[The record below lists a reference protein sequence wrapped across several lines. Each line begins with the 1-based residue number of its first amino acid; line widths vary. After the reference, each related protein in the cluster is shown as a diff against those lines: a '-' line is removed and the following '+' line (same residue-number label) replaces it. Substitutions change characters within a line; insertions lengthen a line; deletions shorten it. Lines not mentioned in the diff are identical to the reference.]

1 MLNQLHARFHRPER
15 GWDPVPP
22 AHAGAYAESPDAG
35 VDAALFAQLDA
46 WAGGLAGKRVLDLG
60 SGPGHHA
67 LAFARLG
74 ADVTCYD
81 TSTIYLDLLQRRAA
95 DAGLAPRIRCVLG
108 YLDDAPTRLPNERFD
123 LVFNRVCWYYGFSDR
138 GLAKAVRALIAP
150 GGGCFIETPI
160 AGHNL
165 AQSSIS
171 TRVRTW
177 LNRHAHFKIGHPFP
191 PAGRIAALFDELG
204 AASIRVEHDRP
215 GHERLWIKTPATKP

>member
-81 TSTIYLDLLQRRAA
+81 TSKIYLDLLQRCAA
-95 DAGLAPRIRCVLG
+95 DAGLTPRIRCVLG

-138 GLAKAVRALIAP
+138 SLAKAVHALIAP

-177 LNRHAHFKIGHPFP
+177 LNTHAHLKIGHPFP

-215 GHERLWIKTPATKP
+215 GHERLWIKTSATKP